1 MPAMSLGTRARAAR
15 RAARSRPSTI
25 PRNGGFTFAE
35 CPDLAAPE
43 ARIIWRA
50 DLDPGTLTVTAS
62 PTVDRDPDGID
73 PAALTPWL
81 TIVAD
86 PDGVEHAVLSDGWHH
101 IRLDLDAGTL
111 TGDSPIVLSYRLRGI
126 ASAVTKILPLRRLLH
141 LCRHRRFAA
150 SLFPNDR
157 RIERWIELL
166 RVHDALVD
174 GASQR
179 EIANALFGRER
190 VEREWSAASDSLRS
204 RTRRLIRE
212 ATAMAQGDY
221 RLLLLVK

>member
-1 MPAMSLGTRARAAR
+1 VRAPR
-15 RAARSRPSTI
+15 RAAPGRQPTI

-43 ARIIWRA
+43 ARILWRA
-50 DLDPGTLTVTAS
+50 DVDPGTLTVIAT
-62 PTVDRDPDGID
+62 PTVGRDPDGVD
-73 PAALTPWL
+73 PNALSRWL

-86 PDGVEHAVLSDGWHH
+86 PGGVEHAVLSDGWHH
-101 IRLDLDAGTL
+101 IRLDLEAGTL

-141 LCRHRRFAA
+141 LCRHHRFAA

-166 RVHDALVD
+166 RVHDALAD
-174 GASQR
+174 GATQR
-179 EIANALFGRER
+179 EIAQALFGAER
-190 VEREWSAASDSLRS
+190 VASEWSGPSDSLRS
-204 RTRRLIRE
+204 RTRRLIRD
-212 ATAMAQGDY
+212 ATVMAQGGY
-221 RLLLLVK
+221 RSLLRGAPPDPADES